1 MEGRRNTSG
10 LDVLL
15 EVWSRRK
22 WLAILTFI
30 GPFAA
35 SVSLAIALPFLYRS
49 TATLLVERPEVSET
63 FVKSSVTSELETRL
77 HTISQEILSRSQLQE
92 LITRFDLYPEFRIR
106 ATPEEVV
113 ERMRRDIRIEFKGGD
128 PQVVRSPTI
137 AFTLSYRGRDPET
150 VAKVTNTLA
159 SLFVE
164 ENVKRRERQASGTAE
179 FLRVQ
184 LEEMKGKLD
193 QEERRLSE
201 FKESHI
207 GELPEQMEANL
218 ATLQRLN
225 TEMRLNKENQMRAL
239 DRMERMRLTRQL
251 AESRASVPDGGDGSV
266 PGGDAEALAARLSR
280 LNQELMELRTRF
292 SEKYPDVIRVK
303 AEIAALEGQLAETK
317 TDGRTATNAT
327 SSANPSPLRLRKVR
341 SEAEEELNALK
352 EEEKAL
358 RQSVAKY
365 QRRVDLAPHREQ
377 EYQELSRDYKTMK
390 ELYNALLQR
399 SQEAQVAESMEHG
412 QKGDQFRLLDQA
424 IPSTQ
429 PAAPNRVRLIFI
441 GLILSIGLAGG
452 AVGLIERRDTSFHTL
467 KELQAFTKAPVLAR
481 IPRIVTK
488 TDTARWH
495 RRFWLGTAAAL
506 VGLAILVGTT
516 SYIAQGNE
524 QLVWMLDSSRS

>member
-1 MEGRRNTSG
+1 MEGRSNTSG

-22 WLAILTFI
+22 WLAILTFM
-30 GPFAA
+30 GPFVA
-35 SVSLAIALPFLYRS
+35 SVSLAIALPYLYRS

-77 HTISQEILSRSQLQE
+77 HTISQDILSRSQLQE
-92 LITRFDLYPEFRIR
+92 LITRFDLYPEFRKR
-106 ATPEEVV
+106 ATPEEGV

-128 PQVVRSPTI
+128 PQVARGPTI

-164 ENVKRRERQASGTAE
+164 ENVKRRERQAAGTAE

-184 LEEMKGKLD
+184 LEEMKGKLN

-239 DRMERMRLTRQL
+239 DRLERMRLTRQL
-251 AESRASVPDGGDGSV
+251 VEARASVPDGGDGAV

-280 LNQELMELRTRF
+280 LNQELTELRTRF

-317 TDGRTATNAT
+317 TDGRAATNAT
-327 SSANPSPLRLRKVR
+327 SPANPSPLRLRKVR

-365 QRRVDLAPHREQ
+365 QRRVELAPHREQ

-390 ELYNALLQR
+390 ELYNTLLQR
-399 SQEAQVAESMEHG
+399 YQEALVAASMEEG

-424 IPSTQ
+424 IPSTR
-429 PAAPNRVRLIFI
+429 PAAPNRFRLIVI

-452 AVGLIERRDTSFHTL
+452 VVGLIEHRDTSFHML
-467 KELQAFTKAPVLAR
+467 NDLQAFTKVPVLAR

-488 TDTARWH
+488 NDTSRWH
-495 RRFWLGTAAAL
+495 RRVWLGTAAAL
-506 VGLAILVGTT
+506 VGLAILVGATH
-516 SYIAQGNE
+516 YIAQGNE
-524 QLVWMLDSSRS
+524 QLVWMLDSNRS

>member
-10 LDVLL
+10 LDILL

-22 WLAILTFI
+22 WLAILVFPV
-30 GPFAA
+30 PFA
-35 SVSLAIALPFLYRS
+35 VTLSLAKALPNLYRS
-49 TATLLVERPEVSET
+49 TATLLVERPQVAET
-63 FVKSSVTSELETRL
+63 FVKSSVSSELETRL
-77 HTISQEILSRSQLQE
+77 QTISQEILSRSQLQE
-92 LITRFDLYPEFRIR
+92 LITRFDLYPEFRKR
-106 ATPEEVV
+106 VTPEEVI

-128 PQVVRSPTI
+128 PQVGRGTTI
-137 AFTLSYRGRDPET
+137 AFTLSFRGRDPET

-159 SLFVE
+159 SVFVE
-164 ENVKRRERQASGTAE
+164 ENLRRRERQASGTAE

-193 QEERRLSE
+193 QEERRLGD
-201 FKESHI
+201 FKERHV

-225 TEMRLNKENQMRAL
+225 TEMRLNKENQMRVL
-239 DRMERMRLTRQL
+239 DQMERMRLTRQL
-251 AESRASVPDGGDGSV
+251 VEARASVPDGGDGAV

-317 TDGRTATNAT
+317 IDGRAPTNAT
-327 SSANPSPLRLRKVR
+327 SPANPSPLRLRKVR

-365 QRRVDLAPHREQ
+365 QRRVELAPHREQ

-390 ELYNALLQR
+390 ELYNTLLQR
-399 SQEAQVAESMEHG
+399 YQEALVAASMEEG

-424 IPSTQ
+424 IPSTR
-429 PAAPNRVRLIFI
+429 PAAPNRFRLIVI

-452 AVGLIERRDTSFHTL
+452 AVGLIEHRDTSFHML
-467 KELQAFTKAPVLAR
+467 NDLQAFTKVPVLAR
-481 IPRIVTK
+481 
-488 TDTARWH
+488 
-495 RRFWLGTAAAL
+495 
-506 VGLAILVGTT
+506 
-516 SYIAQGNE
+516 
-524 QLVWMLDSSRS
+524 RSFSM

>member
-22 WLAILTFI
+22 WLAILTFM
-30 GPFAA
+30 GPFAVT
-35 SVSLAIALPFLYRS
+35 VSLAIALPYLYRS

-77 HTISQEILSRSQLQE
+77 HTISQEILSRSQVQE
-92 LITRFDLYPEFRIR
+92 LITRFDLYPEFRKR
-106 ATPEEVV
+106 VSPEEVV

-128 PQVVRSPTI
+128 PQLMRGPTI
-137 AFTLSYRGRDPET
+137 AFILSYRGRDPET

-164 ENVKRRERQASGTAE
+164 ENIKRRERQAAGTAE

-251 AESRASVPDGGDGSV
+251 VEARVSASDGDAPV

-317 TDGRTATNAT
+317 IDGRAPTNAT

-341 SEAEEELNALK
+341 SEAEDELNALK
-352 EEEKAL
+352 EEEKTL

-365 QRRVDLAPHREQ
+365 QRRVDIAPHREQ

-399 SQEAQVAESMEHG
+399 YQEAQVAESMEHG
-412 QKGDQFRLLDQA
+412 HKGDHFRILDQA
-424 IPSTQ
+424 LPSTR
-429 PAAPNRVRLIFI
+429 PAAPNRSQLIFI

-452 AVGLIERRDTSFHTL
+452 AVKLIEHRDTSFHML
-467 KELQAFTKAPVLAR
+467 KELQAFTKVPVLAR

-488 TDTARWH
+488 ADTSRWH
-495 RRFWLGTAAAL
+495 RRVWLGTAAAL
-506 VGLAILVGTT
+506 VGLAILVGVTHH
-516 SYIAQGNE
+516 IAQGNE
-524 QLVWMLDSSRS
+524 QLVWKLEK

>member
-22 WLAILTFI
+22 WLAILTFM
-30 GPFAA
+30 GPFAVT
-35 SVSLAIALPFLYRS
+35 VSLAIALPYLYRS

-92 LITRFDLYPEFRIR
+92 LITRFDLYPEFRKR
-106 ATPEEVV
+106 VSPEEVV

-128 PQVVRSPTI
+128 PQLMRGPTI
-137 AFTLSYRGRDPET
+137 AFILSYRGRDPET

-164 ENVKRRERQASGTAE
+164 ENIKRRERQAAGTAE

-251 AESRASVPDGGDGSV
+251 VEARVSASDGDAPV

-303 AEIAALEGQLAETK
+303 TEIAALEGQLAETK
-317 TDGRTATNAT
+317 IDGRAPTNTA

-341 SEAEEELNALK
+341 SEAEDELNALK
-352 EEEKAL
+352 EEEKTL

-399 SQEAQVAESMEHG
+399 YQEAQVAESMEHG

-424 IPSTQ
+424 IPSTR
-429 PAAPNRVRLIFI
+429 PAAPSRLRLIFI

-452 AVGLIERRDTSFHTL
+452 AVKLIEHRDTSFHML
-467 KELQAFTKAPVLAR
+467 KELQAFTKVPVLAR

-488 TDTARWH
+488 ADTSQWH

-516 SYIAQGNE
+516 YYIAQGNE